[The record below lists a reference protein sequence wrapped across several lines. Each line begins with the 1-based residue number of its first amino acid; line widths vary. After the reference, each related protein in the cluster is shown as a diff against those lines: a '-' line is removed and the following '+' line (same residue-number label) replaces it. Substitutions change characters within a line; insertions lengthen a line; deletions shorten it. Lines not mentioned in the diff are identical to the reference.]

1 MKKQTFYAVATT
13 IFDDGRTIVRHAGT
27 QVDWVC
33 PKSKFHSTPRADR
46 YIDWF
51 ESKAEAEKF
60 IEENTL

>member
-13 IFDDGRTIVRHAGT
+13 VFDDGRTIVRMAGT
-27 QVDWVC
+27 QVDWVR
-33 PKSKFHSTPRADR
+33 PKNKFHSTPRADR

-51 ESKAEAEKF
+51 DSKAEAEQF

>member
-13 IFDDGRTIVRHAGT
+13 IFDDGRAIVRLVGT

-33 PKSKFHSTPRADR
+33 PKNKVHSTPRADR

-51 ESKAEAEKF
+51 ESKEEAERF
-60 IEENTL
+60 IEENTI

>member
-13 IFDDGRTIVRHAGT
+13 VFDDGRTIVRMAGT
-27 QVDWVC
+27 HVDWVR
-33 PKSKFHSTPRADR
+33 PKNKFHSTPRADR

-51 ESKAEAEKF
+51 DSKAEAEQF